1 MKRLSKKLIALVMA
15 MTMVLAMG
23 VTSFAAENDSDPI
36 TVSVAIKRTGVNGTD
51 IKSAQTVTLDSG
63 STALDA
69 LRALYPNDTVTSQQ
83 EMISINGTP
92 TATTCYY
99 QGDLKWYMSP
109 YGNYIPCVKVSGH
122 SSSNKYFGN
131 NGTASYDTI
140 ASQNDYFMLENLKY
154 TEVEIMG
161 VEEDSTWNNT
171 VHTTNYLSEKDYN
184 DNSGWMLKI
193 NGDSPY
199 YGVDTVLQGNETI
212 VLDFSMMMGLDIGL
226 DGYVQKSNGEWT
238 FVEAWN

>member
-1 MKRLSKKLIALVMA
+1 MKKLSKKLIALVMA

-23 VTSFAAENDSDPI
+23 VTSFSAENDSDPI

-131 NGTASYDTI
+131 NGSVSNDAI
-140 ASQNDYFMLENLKY
+140 ASQSEYFKLDELNS
-154 TEVEIMG
+154 TE
-161 VEEDSTWNNT
+161 EEYMNVDVNSTWNNT

-184 DNSGWMLKI
+184 DYSGWMVKI
-193 NGDSPY
+193 NGESPY

-226 DGYVQKSNGEWT
+226 DGYVQDSSGEWV
-238 FVEAWN
+238 FVEAW